1 MLPAQAN
8 LLFSVGAVLNIV
20 MRLRYSYVLLTLCFA
35 AAASA
40 QIVLDP
46 NPARVLGHPPATP
59 AEQLT
64 VTNFNPDFS
73 ANGGMYAPT
82 GVAVDTTG
90 SAPILYIADT
100 YNNRVLAWKNAASA
114 NLKNLQL
121 PDLIIGQPD
130 AVTTFPNSNG
140 GLYYPT
146 GLLVDS
152 KGNLYIA
159 DTGNNRV
166 LRYPAPFSN
175 TSHET
180 PDIVLG
186 QPDKF
191 TSRHGNQGSTPSA
204 QTLCLAQELSGDPYC
219 AGGAGP
225 FVVGLA
231 MDSFGNLFVADAGN
245 SRVLRFPASSL
256 TSGATDPAAD
266 IVIGQTSFTA
276 VAGPAKGQLDLST
289 LEVPSGVAFDA
300 EGHLFV
306 TDALNRLVVYPGSV
320 SSPTATSNIGA
331 IRLAGIVNPQPSTAT
346 ASTLNSPNGIV
357 MINDGPAV
365 VDSYNNRVL
374 IFDKFSSTDWATTDS
389 TLAVPAPVAIA
400 VLGQGSSLNG
410 FTTSMANN
418 GLQQSSSTS
427 LATPFAAALAGT
439 DLYVADSGNNRVL
452 VFPSAP
458 TTATASVVLGQSDF
472 PYNSVNAIQGKEFDF
487 GPSGSGD
494 AGLAV
499 DSTSSSTPHLYVS
512 DYRNNRVLG
521 FADARKVVPGAT
533 ADIVIGQPNLQT
545 AVCNFGG
552 VYNSTTQ
559 VSQPTATSLCYPSGL
574 AVDPATGDLFV
585 ADTGN
590 GRVLRFPAPFDPSNS
605 SQTANLVLG
614 QAAFTGVS
622 NPQASAS
629 VMVNPYGLVFNP
641 SDGLFV
647 SDITA
652 NRVLLFPIAN
662 ATDGESATKVI
673 GQNSFTATS
682 ASVLN
687 SPHHIAE
694 DTINQLYVAD
704 TGNNRVAVFVVPGGS
719 STTVPSSSYTSTQG
733 GGGLYQPKGVW
744 VNTST
749 VAGYQD
755 DVWVADSN
763 GLSRFPVPN
772 PLGNGSTATL
782 TEPAVD
788 ILGGSSLTCPGSN
801 PCEYA
806 ALAVTQDGYG
816 NLYAADTTNRVA
828 VHYQALAAT
837 NGASFACAMGCN
849 LGGLSKPQY
858 YLAPGAFASI
868 FPFNGQTFTSTAV
881 NNTSTPIVTTLSNIQ
896 VQVNGTP
903 SPLTTLAPS
912 QINFIVPF
920 EAPQSGTAAVIVE
933 NTATKQILGSGTLT
947 MNTAS
952 PGFFTQNQT
961 GAGPISALDCNTV
974 ANGSCDDHLNST
986 TNPAMPGSTIQLF
999 LTGQG
1004 MISGA
1009 PPDGVGECTQIPTP
1023 APKVVIGGSTATV
1036 SYSGL
1041 APCYAGLWQI
1051 NAVIPTN
1058 LIELPGAWPANTFP
1072 VIIEY
1077 QGLTSNTPANNANPS
1092 LATTIVVQAPS

>member
-1 MLPAQAN
+1 
-8 LLFSVGAVLNIV
+8 
-20 MRLRYSYVLLTLCFA
+20 MRLRYSCVLLTLCLA

-46 NPARVLGHPPATP
+46 NPARVLGHPAVTP
-59 AEQLT
+59 SEQLT
-64 VTNFNPDFS
+64 VTNVNPNFS
-73 ANGGMYAPT
+73 GNGGMYLPT

-90 SAPILYIADT
+90 STPILYVADT
-100 YNNRVLAWKNAASA
+100 YNNRVLAWKNATSA
-114 NLKNLQL
+114 TLKNLQS
-121 PDLIIGQPD
+121 PDLIIGQPN
-130 AVTTFPNSNG
+130 ATTTFQNSNG

-146 GLLVDS
+146 GLLVDP

-166 LRYPAPFSN
+166 LRYPTPFADTSN
-175 TSHET
+175 ES

-191 TSRHGNQGSTPSA
+191 TSRHGNQGTTPSA
-204 QTLCLAQELSGDPYC
+204 QTLCLAQELPGDPPC
-219 AGGAGP
+219 AGGPGP
-225 FVVGLA
+225 FVAGLA
-231 MDSFGNLFVADAGN
+231 MDSSGNLFVADAGN
-245 SRVLRFPASSL
+245 GRVLRFLSSSL

-276 VAGPAKGQLDLST
+276 VAGPAKGQLDLDT
-289 LEVPSGVAFDA
+289 LEVPAGLAFDA

-306 TDALNRLVVYPGSV
+306 TDGLNRLVVYPGSV

-331 IRLAGIVNPQPSTAT
+331 IRLAGIVNPPPAT
-346 ASTLNSPNGIV
+346 PTSSTLYSPNGIV

-365 VDSYNNRVL
+365 MDTYNNRVL
-374 IFDKFSSTDWATTDS
+374 IFDKFSSSDWTTTDS
-389 TLAVPAPVAIA
+389 TLAVPPPIAVA
-400 VLGQGSSLNG
+400 VLGQGSSLNA
-410 FTTSMANN
+410 FTTSSANN
-418 GLQQSSSTS
+418 GLQQPSATS
-427 LATPFAAALAGT
+427 LYAPFAGALAGT
-439 DLYVADSGNNRVL
+439 DLFVADTSNNRIL
-452 VFPSAP
+452 VYPSAP
-458 TTATASVVLGQSDF
+458 TVATASVVLGQSDF
-472 PYNSVNAIQGKEFDF
+472 PYNSVNAIQGKEFYF
-487 GPSGSGD
+487 GSSGSAD

-499 DSTSSSTPHLYVS
+499 DSSSSTPHLYVS
-512 DYRNNRVLG
+512 DPDNNRVLG
-521 FADARKVVPGAT
+521 FADARKVAPGVT
-533 ADIVIGQPNLQT
+533 ADIVIGQPNLQA
-545 AVCNFGG
+545 AVINFGG

-559 VSQPTATSLCYPSGL
+559 AAQPTASSLYHPTGL
-574 AVDPATGDLFV
+574 AVDPGTGDLFV
-585 ADTGN
+585 ADSYN
-590 GRVLRFPAPFDPSNS
+590 GRVLRFPAPFDASNS

-614 QAAFTGVS
+614 QAAFTGAS

-629 VMVNPYGLVFNP
+629 VMVNPYGLVFDANV
-641 SDGLFV
+641 GLFV
-647 SDITA
+647 SDIAA

-662 ATDGESATKVI
+662 ATNGEAATKVI
-673 GQNSFTATS
+673 GQTSFTATS
-682 ASVLN
+682 PSVLN

-704 TGNNRVAVFVVPGGS
+704 TGNNRVAVFVVPSGS
-719 STTVPSSSYTSTQG
+719 STTVASSSYTGTQG

-749 VAGYQD
+749 VAGYQN
-755 DVWVADSN
+755 DVWVADGN

-772 PLGNGSTATL
+772 PLGNANTATL
-782 TEPAVD
+782 TEPAAD
-788 ILGGSSLTCPGSN
+788 ILGGASLACTGSN
-801 PCEYA
+801 PCGYGA
-806 ALAVTQDGYG
+806 IAVTQDGYG
-816 NLYAADTTNRVA
+816 NLYAADSTNRVA

-837 NGASFACAMGCN
+837 NGASFVCAMGCN

-868 FPFNGQTFTSTAV
+868 FAFNGQTFASAAT
-881 NNTSTPIVTTLSNIQ
+881 NNTSTPIVTTLANIQ

-903 SPLTTLAPS
+903 SPLTTVAPS

-920 EAPQSGTAAVIVE
+920 AAPQSGTAEVVVE
-933 NTATKQILGSGTLT
+933 NTVTSQVLGSGTVA

-1004 MISGA
+1004 SIAGA
-1009 PPDGVGECTQIPTP
+1009 PPDGEGECAQIPTP
-1023 APKVVIGGSTATV
+1023 APKVVIGGSTASV

-1058 LIELPGAWPANTFP
+1058 IIGLPGAWPANTFP

-1077 QGLTSNTPANNANPS
+1077 QGLPSNTPANNANPS